1 MQLANVKQ
9 MLLAGQKIRR
19 MGRWMD
25 GWTGCPVGKCWGQC
39 CLFRGRKTFAPGKM
53 THTRK

>member
-25 GWTGCPVGKCWGQC
+25 GPDVRLASVGDNVAFSVGEKLLRQ
-39 CLFRGRKTFAPGKM
+39 GK
-53 THTRK
+53 